1 MSTETVQTAATET
14 PNAVQANDAA
24 NVEAAANTNAAA
36 ANQTTQT
43 QQDAIKPV
51 EAVVPEK
58 YELKLQEESLID
70 QSYLESFEAYAK
82 EKKLSQDQA
91 QELLQREETA
101 RKSYYD
107 SQIQKWE
114 QVKEQ
119 WKQQTIAD
127 PEIGGEKFAENAEL
141 AKRTLEKFST
151 PQFVSAL
158 DSSGYGNHPELVRVF
173 ARIGQAMREAK
184 IIGGNVNTGGQKS
197 IEDIFYG
204 SKQN

>member
-24 NVEAAANTNAAA
+24 KVEAVANTDAAA

>member
-1 MSTETVQTAATET
+1 MSTETVLPTATET

-24 NVEAAANTNAAA
+24 NVEATANTNAAT
-36 ANQTTQT
+36 ANQQTQTTQ
-43 QQDAIKPV
+43 DAKPV
-51 EAVVPEK
+51 EPVVPEK

>member
-1 MSTETVQTAATET
+1 MSTETVLPTATET

-24 NVEAAANTNAAA
+24 KVEANANTDAAT
-36 ANQTTQT
+36 ANQQTQTTQ
-43 QQDAIKPV
+43 DAPKPA
-51 EAVVPEK
+51 EPVVPEK

-70 QSYLESFEAYAK
+70 SAYLESFEAYAK

>member
-24 NVEAAANTNAAA
+24 KVEAVANTDAAA

-43 QQDAIKPV
+43 QQDAINPV

>member
-1 MSTETVQTAATET
+1 MSTETVQAAATET
-14 PNAVQANDAA
+14 PNAVQANDAV
-24 NVEAAANTNAAA
+24 NVEASANTDAALS
-36 ANQTTQT
+36 NQQTQTTQ
-43 QQDAIKPV
+43 DAPKPA
-51 EAVVPEK
+51 EPVVPEK
-58 YELKLQEESLID
+58 YDLKLQEESLID
-70 QSYLESFEAYAK
+70 SAYLEQFQAYAK
-82 EKKLSQDQA
+82 EKKLTQDQA

-151 PQFVSAL
+151 PQFVAAL

>member
-24 NVEAAANTNAAA
+24 KGEASANTDAAT
-36 ANQTTQT
+36 ANQQTQTTQ
-43 QQDAIKPV
+43 DAPKPA
-51 EAVVPEK
+51 EPVVPEK

-70 QSYLESFEAYAK
+70 SAYLESFEAYAK

>member
-24 NVEAAANTNAAA
+24 KVEASANTDAAT
-36 ANQTTQT
+36 ANQQTQTTQ
-43 QQDAIKPV
+43 DAPKPA
-51 EAVVPEK
+51 EPVVPEK

-70 QSYLESFEAYAK
+70 SAYLESFEAYAK